1 MKKKII
7 KKINENTN
15 FIILP
20 HKSPDGDC
28 IGSAIALNEALN
40 LLNKSSFIILEDE
53 IPSNLT
59 FLDIKTY
66 TIKEFEKLNIN
77 TNVIIT
83 LDSSDKFRFDKRVK
97 YLKDN
102 FIINIDHHKT
112 NTNYGDLNYI
122 KQFSSVGEIL
132 YDLFLDMDI
141 DFNKKISNSLY
152 TSISSD
158 TGSFKY
164 SNTSSKTLLI
174 ASKLRDKVD
183 FDLINTE
190 LYQNQKYEKVI
201 LRNKIFETIKIY
213 KEKIGIVY
221 LTQAMR
227 NDLNIKEFNTDGIV
241 EQVRNIEGVSVAIFI
256 KEKEKDLLKVSL
268 RSKYDIDVAKIAFEF
283 NGGGHKKAAGFESDL
298 NIDEIIDKLVDI
310 I

>member
-7 KKINENTN
+7 KKINENDN

-28 IGSAIALNEALN
+28 VGSAIALNEALN
-40 LLNKSSFIILEDE
+40 LLNKNSFIILEDS
-53 IPSNLT
+53 IPSNLS

-66 TIKEFEKLNIN
+66 TIKEFDSLKIDS
-77 TNVIIT
+77 NVVIT
-83 LDSSDKFRFDKRVK
+83 LDSSDEFRFDKRVK

-122 KQFSSVGEIL
+122 KGFSSVGEIL
-132 YDLFLDMDI
+132 YDIFIDMKI

-164 SNTSSKTLLI
+164 SNTSSQTLLI

-201 LRNKIFETIKIY
+201 LRNKIFETLKIY
-213 KEKIGIVY
+213 KDKIGIVY
-221 LTQAMR
+221 LTEKIK
-227 NDLNIKEFNTDGIV
+227 NDLNIEKFNTDGIV
-241 EQVRNIEGVSVAIFI
+241 EQVRNIEGISVAIFI
-256 KEKEKDLLKVSL
+256 KEKNEDLLKISL
-268 RSKYDIDVAKIAFEF
+268 RSKYDIDVAKIAYKF
-283 NGGGHKKAAGFESDL
+283 NGGGHKKAAGFESSL
-298 NIDEIIDKLVDI
+298 TIKEVIDKLVDI

>member
-7 KKINENTN
+7 KKINKNDN

-28 IGSAIALNEALN
+28 IGSANALHEALK
-40 LLNKSSFIILEDE
+40 LLNKRSYIIIEDE
-53 IPSNLT
+53 IPSNLE

-66 TIKEFEKLNIN
+66 TIEEFDQLNVNSNI
-77 TNVIIT
+77 VIT
-83 LDSSDKFRFDKRVK
+83 LDSSDKCRFDKRVK
-97 YLKDN
+97 YLEKN

-112 NTNYGDLNYI
+112 NTNYGDLNYV
-122 KQFSSVGEIL
+122 KKFSSVGEIL
-132 YDLFLDMDI
+132 YNLFVDMDI
-141 DFNKKISNSLY
+141 NFNKTISNSLY

-183 FDLINTE
+183 FELINTE
-190 LYQNQKYEKVI
+190 LYQNQKFEKVI
-201 LRNKIFETIKIY
+201 LRNKIFETLKIY
-213 KEKIGIVY
+213 KDKIGIVY
-221 LTQAMR
+221 LTKSMK
-227 NDLNIKEFNTDGIV
+227 NDLNLKEFNTDGIV
-241 EQVRNIEGVSVAIFI
+241 EQVRNIEGVSVSIFV
-256 KEKEKDLLKVSL
+256 KEKDQGLLKVSL
-268 RSKYDIDVAKIAFEF
+268 RSKYDIDVAKIAFKF

-298 NIDEIIDKLVDI
+298 DIKKIINKLVDI